1 MNSLKM
7 LFEISFQCKR
17 LLTGGALK
25 WPRVAVNCL
34 VLAKITFSCK
44 CFRANRTQMRP
55 YASVHR
61 FLVSLE
67 GALLPKRSG
76 TGGAVVRLNAS
87 VHHLVYLERDLH
99 CKRFGARGAMV
110 VSGASVH
117 YLVSLEGALLPERS
131 GTGGAVVRLNASV
144 HQLVLLEI
152 RRQTKAFVALLTLID
167 WSDAG
172 VQCLMLLE
180 IT

>member
-1 MNSLKM
+1 
-7 LFEISFQCKR
+7 
-17 LLTGGALK
+17 
-25 WPRVAVNCL
+25 
-34 VLAKITFSCK
+34 
-44 CFRANRTQMRP
+44 
-55 YASVHR
+55 
-61 FLVSLE
+61 
-67 GALLPKRSG
+67 
-76 TGGAVVRLNAS
+76 
-87 VHHLVYLERDLH
+87 
-99 CKRFGARGAMV
+99 MV

-152 RRQTKAFVALLTLID
+152 RKQTKAFVALLTLIG